1 MGRYVAMLRGVN
13 VGGKQIK
20 MTALSALF
28 SDLGHHDVVTYIQ
41 SGNVVFTSSSR
52 SADALTGAIEGRIT
66 QDLRLDVRVLL
77 RSRAELERVQRA
89 NPLLRAGADPA
100 KLHVTF
106 LATKPAAALVRAA
119 GELDSGADEFRV
131 VGREVYVHC
140 PNGYGRTKINNM
152 FFEKKLQ
159 VVATTRN
166 WNTVNK
172 LLQLASD

>member
-1 MGRYVAMLRGVN
+1 MTRYVAMLRGVN

-28 SDLGHHDVVTYIQ
+28 SDLGYHDVVTYIQ
-41 SGNVVFTSSSR
+41 SGNVVFASSSR
-52 SADALTGAIEGRIT
+52 SAEALTRAIEGRIA
-66 QDLRLDVRVLL
+66 QDLRMDVRVLL
-77 RSRAELERVQRA
+77 RSRADLERVQRA

-119 GELDSGADEFRV
+119 GALDFGADEFRV
-131 VGREVYVHC
+131 VGRDVYVHC
-140 PNGYGRTKINNM
+140 PNGYGRTKINNQ

-159 VVATTRN
+159 TVATTRN
-166 WNTVNK
+166 WNTVKK
-172 LLQLASD
+172 LLELASG

>member
-28 SDLGHHDVVTYIQ
+28 SDLGYDDVVTYIQ

-52 SADALTGAIEGRIT
+52 GADALTRAIEGRIMR
-66 QDLRLDVRVLL
+66 DLRMDVRVLL
-77 RSRAELERVQRA
+77 RSRADLERVQRA
-89 NPLLRAGADPA
+89 NPLLRTGADPA

-106 LATKPAAALVRAA
+106 LATKPAPALVRAA
-119 GELDSGADEFRV
+119 GELDFGADEFRV

-140 PNGYGRTKINNM
+140 PNGYGRTKINNK

-159 VVATTRN
+159 AAATTRN

-172 LLQLASD
+172 LLDLAPG